1 MSRIVKVGEGLAVSG
16 PGTFPMM
23 DGQPTESG
31 RKLDRGKY
39 WKDWSDAM
47 KKQLLLREEPEST
60 FKPTNVDIR
69 EARIVKIK
77 TAATAAEGGVR

>member
-1 MSRIVKVGEGLAVSG
+1 MRRIVKTGEGMAVSG

-47 KKQLLLREEPEST
+47 KRQLMLREEPEDT
-60 FKPTNVDIR
+60 FKPSNVFQM
-69 EARIVKIK
+69 EARIVKTK
-77 TAATAAEGGVR
+77 TAAGSREGGVK